1 MRVIIL
7 FIVVQAT
14 IGCNGV
20 NADEGISGT
29 IMDGDGAPVG
39 GARVFLWREKAL
51 IAMTETQSSGY
62 FEFDV
67 DHVEGYTIY
76 VLADAENTPGI
87 DYLPYVR
94 HLGNSSVEGLSITL
108 DPAAS
113 LVFEGD
119 LQYVKSEREPI
130 TIDYTVIA
138 RSPADESDRGG
149 DGLVYGNSE
158 KSLSGFIELEPSHLV
173 VPANTVF
180 NVDVNFSILMGPD
193 IEYISFPANVSEYL
207 PLDVGECVTVD
218 IGRYSMLFNLGVV
231 DSRLSEVES
240 LMDEMEGY
248 GFYLVSERRSIESSK
263 NFIHSA
269 MDLMETQIYEESFSA
284 AKRAFID
291 IEQTHSYLI
300 SIFEETNTSVSMI
313 IVLLAFTSTIIGSL
327 SSNKEWKK
335 MVASIASYLFLL
347 TVLYMTYPGS
357 VIISVESFVR
367 TSAVA
372 LASILILSRVLPRF
386 FSKRSRSYV
395 PVRNIIIPIF
405 SIAKRSIVRR
415 KTRFGLTFT
424 AMTILVMSFVVL
436 TSFYQGY
443 GLITVN
449 LSGQE
454 SPVRGVLLRAP
465 GYTQRN
471 PVFLGEDFEMDWLRN
486 REESASIT
494 LKAENIPFA
503 FPVASLNRQPIR
515 GVVGVDTQAEAAI
528 VDLNGLLL
536 EGELPSE
543 GVAISEAL
551 RNKLGVDLGDVLL
564 FEGEWVSLE
573 GVLSDAAMLGLKD
586 IDGSIYLPGKE
597 VNISPEGEPPLY
609 ETRPCEPD
617 EVVVTHISRALEVPM
632 VKVSRVF
639 VGVRDGVDVNEFA
652 ARLTIEKE
660 FPTWAASEEGVFHAR
675 LGTYIESKG
684 QSLVVLFVIVVLNI
698 VMTML
703 NSLYERKR
711 EIYVLSTVGLNPAH
725 ITSIFFVEAGII
737 GLTAGGLGYLA
748 GLAFYKV
755 LLLVGVALD
764 VRQKISALWSVA
776 SLAIA
781 VASIFIGTSF
791 SIRYSVIITPSLLK
805 RWRISEERK
814 GVTEPWQIPIPIKV
828 LSEEG
833 RAFTDYVEKALRALE
848 NNPVRKTSSIRVA
861 EDADGKTTT
870 INFVYK
876 FTKSTVGNL
885 YTRNRLLVE
894 EDAENRVFKVTLVS
908 FGDQRNA
915 YQTGSLIR
923 RIVMRWSADK
933 GSQEFLS

>member
-1 MRVIIL
+1 MILVVVIQGM
-7 FIVVQAT
+7 F
-14 IGCNGV
+14 GYDGV
-20 NADEGISGT
+20 RADRGITGT
-29 IMDGDGAPVG
+29 IMDEDGAPVG
-39 GARVFLWREKAL
+39 GAMVFLWREKAFV
-51 IAMTETQSSGY
+51 AMVESRPSGY
-62 FEFDV
+62 FEFDIEN
-67 DHVEGYTIY
+67 VEGHTIY
-76 VLADAENTPGI
+76 VLADAENTPGV
-87 DYLPYVR
+87 DYLPFVR
-94 HLGNSSVEGLSITL
+94 HFGNSSIEELSITL

-119 LQYVKSEREPI
+119 LQYVMSERAPI
-130 TIDYTVIA
+130 TIDYTVLTQIPTDK
-138 RSPADESDRGG
+138 RDRGG
-149 DGLVYGNSE
+149 NDLVYGNSD
-158 KSLSGFIELEPSHLV
+158 KSLSGFLELEPSHLI
-173 VPANTVF
+173 VPANAAF
-180 NVDVNFSILMGPD
+180 NVDVNFSILTGPQ
-193 IEYISFPANVSEYL
+193 IEYASFLANVSENL
-207 PLDVGECVTVD
+207 PLGVGERVTVD
-218 IGRYSMLFNLGVV
+218 ISRYSMPFNLGVV

-240 LMDEMEGY
+240 LMEEMEGY
-248 GFYLVSERRSIESSK
+248 GFYLVSERKSVESSK
-263 NFIHSA
+263 NFIQSA
-269 MDLMETQIYEESFSA
+269 TDLMLKQIYEESFSA

-291 IEQTHSYLI
+291 IEQTHSHLI
-300 SIFEETNTSVSMI
+300 SIFEETNASVSMI
-313 IVLLAFTSTIIGSL
+313 IVLLAFTSTIIGFL
-327 SSNKEWKK
+327 SSNKEWMK
-335 MVASIASYLFLL
+335 MVASVASYLVVLA
-347 TVLYMTYPGS
+347 VLYLTYPGS
-357 VIISVESFVR
+357 VIISVENFLR
-367 TSAVA
+367 TAALA
-372 LASILILSRVLPRF
+372 LASILILSRILPRF
-386 FSKRSRSYV
+386 FKKRSRSYV

-465 GYTQRN
+465 GYTQRD
-471 PVFLGEDFEMDWLRN
+471 PVFLGEEFEVDWLRSQD
-486 REESASIT
+486 ESASIT

-528 VDLNGLLL
+528 VDLNGLLI
-536 EGELPSE
+536 EGELPSR

-551 RNKLGVDLGDVLL
+551 RKKLGVDLGDSLL
-564 FEGEWVSLE
+564 FEGEPVPLE

-586 IDGSIYLPGKE
+586 IDGSTYLPGKE
-597 VNISPEGEPPLY
+597 VNINPEGEPRLY

-617 EVVVTHISRALEVPM
+617 EVVVTHISRAIEISM
-632 VKVSRVF
+632 VKMSRVV
-639 VGVRDGVDVNEFA
+639 VGVRDDVDVNEFA
-652 ARLTIEKE
+652 VRLTLERG
-660 FPTWAASEEGVFHAR
+660 FPTWATSEEGVFHAR

-684 QSLVVLFVIVVLNI
+684 RSLVVLFVIVVLNI

-703 NSLYERKR
+703 NSLYERKG

-748 GLAFYKV
+748 GMAFYKV
-755 LLLVGVALD
+755 LLLVGVTLD
-764 VRQKISALWSVA
+764 VRQKVSAFWSIA
-776 SLAIA
+776 SLVIA
-781 VASIFIGTSF
+781 VASILIGTLF

-805 RWRISEERK
+805 RWRISEGRR
-814 GVTEPWQIPIPIKV
+814 GVTDPWEIAIPIKI

-833 RAFTDYVEKALRALE
+833 RAFTDYVESALRALE
-848 NNPVRKTSSIRVA
+848 NNPVSMTSSIGVT
-861 EDADGKTTT
+861 EDADGKTTI

-876 FTKSTVGNL
+876 STKSTVGNL
-885 YTRNRLLVE
+885 YTRNKLLVE
-894 EDAENRVFKVTLVS
+894 GDAENEVFKVTLVS

-933 GSQEFLS
+933 GSQEFLG